1 MIRPARNAYRDLVG
15 KPYGKH
21 IFPRI
26 GHTGNAYGI
35 AMGRPL
41 IKDLLPVIAQPK
53 NVYSLLMGH
62 HLENILYEDRRR
74 RY

>member
-1 MIRPARNAYRDLVG
+1 LIFASLILKYEHIRIRPARNAYRDLVG

-21 IFPRI
+21 LFPRI

-41 IKDLLPVIAQPK
+41 IKDLLPVIVQPK
-53 NVYSLLMGH
+53 NVY
-62 HLENILYEDRRR
+62 
-74 RY
+74 